1 MVYTS
6 YTTSFYVY
14 YVYYVYYF
22 PEFGPTHAATATAA
36 TAPFSERTVTITLA
50 ENCAMVRGHPYHYAL
65 IKNSLTEYG
74 LVYPLRLSKKKST
87 GGIGFFQKSCAQEI
101 ENESIPLFW
110 GSNATKKS
118 NGCFRG
124 IKFRQNE
131 IKPLYYIV

>member
-14 YVYYVYYF
+14 YVYYF
-22 PEFGPTHAATATAA
+22 PEFGPTTHAAHAA

-65 IKNSLTEYG
+65 IKNSLTDYG

-87 GGIGFFQKSCAQEI
+87 G
-101 ENESIPLFW
+101 
-110 GSNATKKS
+110 
-118 NGCFRG
+118 
-124 IKFRQNE
+124 
-131 IKPLYYIV
+131 

>member
-22 PEFGPTHAATATAA
+22 PEFGPTTHAAHAA

-50 ENCAMVRGHPYHYAL
+50 ENCAMVRRHPYHYAL
-65 IKNSLTEYG
+65 IKNSLTDYG

-87 GGIGFFQKSCAQEI
+87 G
-101 ENESIPLFW
+101 
-110 GSNATKKS
+110 
-118 NGCFRG
+118 
-124 IKFRQNE
+124 
-131 IKPLYYIV
+131 

>member
-14 YVYYVYYF
+14 YIYYF
-22 PEFGPTHAATATAA
+22 PEFGPTTHAAHAA

-50 ENCAMVRGHPYHYAL
+50 ENCAMVRRHPYHYAL

-87 GGIGFFQKSCAQEI
+87 G
-101 ENESIPLFW
+101 
-110 GSNATKKS
+110 
-118 NGCFRG
+118 
-124 IKFRQNE
+124 
-131 IKPLYYIV
+131 

>member
-22 PEFGPTHAATATAA
+22 PEIGPTATAATATAA

-65 IKNSLTEYG
+65 IKNSLTDYG

-87 GGIGFFQKSCAQEI
+87 G
-101 ENESIPLFW
+101 
-110 GSNATKKS
+110 
-118 NGCFRG
+118 
-124 IKFRQNE
+124 
-131 IKPLYYIV
+131 